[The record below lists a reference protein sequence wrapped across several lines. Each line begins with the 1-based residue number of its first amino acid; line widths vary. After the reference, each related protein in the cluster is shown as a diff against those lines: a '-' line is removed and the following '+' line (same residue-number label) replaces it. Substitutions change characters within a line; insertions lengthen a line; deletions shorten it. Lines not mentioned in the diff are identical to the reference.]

1 MAVLDFFSHINRA
14 FTLFFVLPGIL
25 VLGLYLSIKLNFL
38 QVSKLLLSARRL
50 VIKDQGGKEGISQ
63 YQALSTV
70 IAGNLGTG
78 NISGMAIALT
88 TGGPG
93 ALVWMWIMAF
103 FGSTIQYASCVLGV
117 KYRQQ
122 NKDGELVGG
131 PMYYLHQ
138 GLGFKKIAA
147 IFSFFTLIAALTVGN
162 FAQIN
167 SIILP
172 IGSLGINPL
181 VCGMVMMV
189 IVGGV
194 TLGGIGRLAK
204 VASSVVPFMAILYLL
219 GAVTVLAFY
228 HQNII
233 PAFAQMLSSAFSGS
247 ALAGGVLGF
256 GAFKALQVGFERG
269 VFATDAGTGI
279 APILQASARTEH
291 PVVDGLV
298 TLVAPLIVM
307 VVCTTTGLV
316 LLVTGAYQQDGLQ
329 STNMVTYAFS
339 QVFGFKI
346 GSLMVITALSFFA
359 YTTVIAWGFCGE
371 KAASFLWGKT
381 RARWFQYLYLLLI
394 PVGAVARVE
403 LVWVLADLSISLML
417 LTNLIGVAGLSSEV
431 IGETR
436 SYFARDKSQ
445 QLIKR

>member
-50 VIKDQGGKEGISQ
+50 LVKEQGGKEGISQ

-117 KYRQQ
+117 RYRQQ
-122 NKDGELVGG
+122 NKEGELVGG

-138 GLGFKKIAA
+138 GLGLKKIAG

-172 IGSLGINPL
+172 LGSLGINPL
-181 VCGMVMMV
+181 VCGMIMMV

-233 PAFAQMLSSAFSGS
+233 PAFSQMLSSAFSGS

-346 GSLMVITALSFFA
+346 GSLIVITALSFFA

-403 LVWVLADLSISLML
+403 LVWILADLSISLML

-436 SYFARDKSQ
+436 SYFGRDKSQ
-445 QLIKR
+445 QLIKK